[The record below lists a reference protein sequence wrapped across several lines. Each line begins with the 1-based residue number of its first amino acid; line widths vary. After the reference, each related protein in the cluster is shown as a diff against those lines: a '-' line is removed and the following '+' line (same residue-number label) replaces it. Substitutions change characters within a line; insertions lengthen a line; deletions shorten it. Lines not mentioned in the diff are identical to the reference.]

1 MGVVNFPT
9 PLVLALFLAAASLL
23 CSFLKCFFRSFY
35 NTPPY
40 NNRKIIGIK
49 VYYVIK
55 IFLHNKIHF
64 KINSVIY
71 KGIHV

>member
-1 MGVVNFPT
+1 MGVVNFPYST
-9 PLVLALFLAAASLL
+9 CISSFFSSSIPTLFI
-23 CSFLKCFFRSFY
+23 FKMFFRSFY

-49 VYYVIK
+49 IYYVIQ

-64 KINSVIY
+64 KINSIIY